1 MKTDVLHPLPP
12 DALTEP
18 APAMPRR
25 AVREESAETPPPS
38 TEPPTTAPN

>member
-12 DALTEP
+12 DVLTEP

-25 AVREESAETPPPS
+25 AVSEESAETPPP
-38 TEPPTTAPN
+38 TTDPPTLPPS